1 MSMIEE
7 LYFSDIR
14 PTAIIYTQGSPVPRM
29 VREKGAHLDKL
40 MESMGRDEKKLCEK
54 YCSVQADGGG
64 AIQYD
69 QFVYALRS
77 GILLMMEIFAGE
89 DDLPREGEGKREDF
103 HPA

>member
-54 YCSVQADGGG
+54 YCSVQAD
-64 AIQYD
+64 
-69 QFVYALRS
+69 
-77 GILLMMEIFAGE
+77 
-89 DDLPREGEGKREDF
+89 
-103 HPA
+103 

>member
-7 LYFSDIR
+7 LYFGDIR

-29 VREKGAHLDKL
+29 VREKSAHQDKL
-40 MESMGRDEKKLCEK
+40 MENMGGDKKKLFEK

-64 AIQYD
+64 VIQYD
-69 QFVYALRS
+69 RFVYALRS
-77 GILLMMEIFAGE
+77 GILLMMEILAGE
-89 DDLPREGEGKREDF
+89 DDLPREGEGKREEF